1 VTPNF
6 LRAQVIA
13 ERSAWV
19 RDMLERLK
27 ALPLGSFESFTAD
40 PRNPASAESYLRRA
54 LEALLDLGRHILAKG
69 FGLAVT
75 EYKEI
80 AQRLAGQGILSADN
94 GRLLEKMAGYRNRMV
109 HFYQEISNQ
118 ELYEICSNQL
128 GDVGTLLKEL
138 LQWVNDHP
146 EKIDHSL

>member
-1 VTPNF
+1 MTSNF

-13 ERSAWV
+13 ERSAWI
-19 RDMLERLK
+19 RDMLEKLK
-27 ALPLGSFESFTAD
+27 ALPLESFESFISD
-40 PRNPASAESYLRRA
+40 RRNPASAESYLRRA

-80 AQRLAGQGILSADN
+80 AQRLAEQGIVSAED
-94 GRLLEKMAGYRNRMV
+94 GRTLEKMAGYRNRMV
-109 HFYQEISNQ
+109 HFYQEISNR
-118 ELYEICSNQL
+118 ELYEICSHQL
-128 GDVGTLLKEL
+128 GDVETLLNVL
-138 LQWVNDHP
+138 LKWVSEHP